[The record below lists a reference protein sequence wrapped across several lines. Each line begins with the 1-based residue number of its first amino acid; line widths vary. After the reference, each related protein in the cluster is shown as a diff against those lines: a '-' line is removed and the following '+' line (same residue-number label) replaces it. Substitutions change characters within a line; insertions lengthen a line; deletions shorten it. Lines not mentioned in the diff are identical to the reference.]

1 MLLALTTG
9 PQDHR
14 TTGPQDH
21 RTTGRQDHRTTGPF
35 FQQTNHKS
43 TNPEMNETMTTP
55 QNRSS
60 VDNSSDEIDLGKL
73 LGILLDAKWIILVT
87 TFLFA
92 VGGVAV
98 ALLSTPIYKADA
110 LIQIEQKSSG
120 GISSLV
126 GDMGELFSQ
135 ESSAT
140 TEIEIIK
147 SRMILGDTVDKFNLT
162 TVAEPKYLP
171 VIGKGLAR
179 IAGKVNQIEISRYT
193 VPEYAQEM
201 KHTLVVLDAEKK
213 TYQLVRGDEQVVLQG
228 VAGELAKND
237 GYELFVTELRSHN
250 EQEFSLSQQ
259 SRLEAI
265 EWLKKN
271 LAISERGKQTGILM
285 LSFEG
290 ENRNQISEILNHIS
304 QTYFLQNV
312 ERNSAEAEKSLTF
325 LKGHLPDIKN
335 SLTTAEDTLNRFRQD
350 NESIDLG
357 LEAKS
362 TLDVMVKLE
371 AQLNELT
378 FKESEISQRFTKDHP
393 AYRSLLDKRETL
405 LKERERLNQQVQ
417 KLPKTQ
423 REVLRMT
430 RDVEVNQQIYIQLL
444 NKVQELSIIKAGTVG
459 NVRILDEAQSY
470 ANPVKPKKPLIVV
483 LATMLGGML
492 SVALVLV
499 KAALHRGVENPD
511 EIEQI
516 GLSVYASVPKSNL
529 QLELANKLA
538 RKKRNTDLTLLAE
551 SNPADLSIEALRG
564 LRTSL
569 HFAMMEAKNNV
580 LMISGPA
587 PGIGK
592 SFVSTNFAAVAAKT
606 GQKVLLIDADM
617 RKGYLQQCFGLN
629 WENGL
634 SDLLS
639 GKVTRDVA
647 VQSAK
652 VENLDIITRG
662 QVPPNP
668 SELLMHPRFKE
679 LVDWASENYDLVI
692 IDTPPVLAVTDP
704 SIVGAIAGTT
714 LMVARFGQNTVKEVD
729 VARSRFEQA
738 GIEVKGVILNAIEKK
753 ASSSYGYGYYNY
765 SYGDS
770 TKAQ

>member
-1 MLLALTTG
+1 
-9 PQDHR
+9 
-14 TTGPQDH
+14 
-21 RTTGRQDHRTTGPF
+21 
-35 FQQTNHKS
+35 
-43 TNPEMNETMTTP
+43 MNETMTTP

-213 TYQLVRGDEQVVLQG
+213 TYQLVRGDEQVVLKG

-250 EQEFSLSQQ
+250 DQEFAIGQR

-265 EWLKKN
+265 EWLKQN
-271 LAISERGKQTGILM
+271 LAISERGKQTGILQ

-290 ENRNQISEILNHIS
+290 ENRKQIGELLNHIS

-325 LKGHLPDIKN
+325 LKGHLPDIKT

-459 NVRILDEAQSY
+459 NVRILDESQSY
-470 ANPVKPKKPLIVV
+470 AKPVKPKKPLIVV
-483 LATMLGGML
+483 LATLLGGML

-714 LMVARFGQNTVKEVD
+714 LMVARFGQNTVKEID

-770 TKAQ
+770 SKA

>member
-1 MLLALTTG
+1 
-9 PQDHR
+9 
-14 TTGPQDH
+14 
-21 RTTGRQDHRTTGPF
+21 
-35 FQQTNHKS
+35 
-43 TNPEMNETMTTP
+43 MNETMTTP

-87 TFLFA
+87 TFFFA

-110 LIQIEQKSSG
+110 LLQIEEKSKG
-120 GISSLV
+120 GIGSLV
-126 GDMGELFSQ
+126 GGDMGELFSQ

-201 KHTLVVLDAEKK
+201 KHTLVVLDSEKK
-213 TYQLVRGDEQVVLQG
+213 TYQLIRGDEQVVLQG
-228 VAGELAKND
+228 VAGEPAKKD

-470 ANPVKPKKPLIVV
+470 AKPVKPKKPLIVV

-499 KAALHRGVENPD
+499 KAAFHRGVENPD

-639 GKVTRDVA
+639 GKVARDIA

-714 LMVARFGQNTVKEVD
+714 LMVARFGQNTVKEID
-729 VARSRFEQA
+729 VARNRFEQA

-765 SYGDS
+765 SYGES
-770 TKAQ
+770 NKA